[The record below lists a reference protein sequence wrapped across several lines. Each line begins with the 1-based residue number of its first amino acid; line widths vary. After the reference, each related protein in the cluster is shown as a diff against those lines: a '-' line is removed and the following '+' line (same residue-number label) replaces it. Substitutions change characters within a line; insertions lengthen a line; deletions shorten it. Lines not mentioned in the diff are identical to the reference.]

1 MTDWKTLY
9 KTCETALNEKKEE
22 HLQSLFTLLRQPSIS
37 TLNIGI
43 RECADLL
50 LNLMSDCGID
60 ARLMETEGNPVVY
73 GEYTRPENT
82 RTILFYGH
90 YDVQPAD
97 PLDLWHSD
105 PFTPTIR
112 DGRIYGR
119 GTGDNKGQL
128 IAHILGVKTLLEQNG
143 SLPVNVKFLY
153 EGEEEKGSVNLASF
167 VEDNKELL
175 KADIAY
181 TADGPME
188 ADGQPTVTLGNRGLL
203 YVEIKAQ
210 GADRDNHS
218 GNKGNIA
225 PDPAMALMNLI
236 RSMVDDDGKVLV
248 DGFYDGLV
256 PPTEEELEYLRS
268 IPFSPEKTAE
278 IIGLNSLDMTNEEY
292 YTNLCFRPTF
302 TIAGFESGYTGE
314 GTKTIIPGK
323 AKLKLDMRLAPSQ
336 DPDALFEAIKK
347 HVDAFDS
354 RCDITVEKLSGVKP
368 SKTPLSHPLVQ
379 QIIDSVEVAYDKA
392 PIVLPALGGTG
403 PMFVFTDILNIP
415 SVTVPYANV
424 DEDNHSPNEN
434 MGLKEFYWG
443 IQASC
448 STILNL
454 GLSDQLES
462 EEGSSAA
469 SFSSK

>member
-1 MTDWKTLY
+1 MTDWKNVY
-9 KTCETALNEKKEE
+9 KNCEIALNEKKEE
-22 HLQSLFTLLRQPSIS
+22 HLEALFTLLKQPSIS

-43 RECADLL
+43 EECADLL
-50 LNLMSDCGID
+50 LNLMTEAGVD
-60 ARLMETEGNPVVY
+60 ARLMDTGGHPVVY
-73 GEYTRPENT
+73 GEYSRPENT

-112 DGRIYGR
+112 DGKIYGR

-128 IAHILGVKTLLEQNG
+128 IAHVLAVKTLLEQNG
-143 SLPVNVKFLY
+143 SLPVNVKFLF

-167 VEDNKELL
+167 VENNKELL

-203 YVEIKAQ
+203 YSEVTAQ

-225 PDPAMALMNLI
+225 PDPAMALMNLV
-236 RSMVDDDGKVLV
+236 RSMINEDGNVLIN
-248 DGFYDGLV
+248 GFYDGLV
-256 PPTEEELEYLRS
+256 PPTSDELDYLRS
-268 IPFSPEKTAE
+268 IPFNPDKTAQV
-278 IIGLNSLDMTNEEY
+278 IGMKSLNMTNEEY

-314 GTKTIIPGK
+314 GTKTIIPSK
-323 AKLKLDMRLAPSQ
+323 AKMKLDMRLAPSQ
-336 DPDALFEAIKK
+336 DPDILFKAVKK

-354 RCDITVEKLSGVKP
+354 LCEITIEKLSGVKP

-403 PMFVFTDILNIP
+403 PMYVFTDILGIP

-454 GLSDQLES
+454 GQSD
-462 EEGSSAA
+462 
-469 SFSSK
+469 